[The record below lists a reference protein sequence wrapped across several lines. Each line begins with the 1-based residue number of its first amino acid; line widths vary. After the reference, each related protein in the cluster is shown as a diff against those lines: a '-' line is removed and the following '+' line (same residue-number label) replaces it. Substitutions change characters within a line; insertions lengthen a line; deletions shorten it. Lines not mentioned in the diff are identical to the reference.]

1 MGIGLRLGSKRRESE
16 RKKQNNSL
24 FSSSDYFWSGGDDN
38 LISLAAVCIDFLH
51 PSAWCQKPYQR
62 AEFSALSSKQDHY
75 GAEEERRGK
84 HISFRTQLDWVCS
97 DLLSL
102 VIFLVYA
109 HEPCHGWLVL
119 YTKRFLGCI

>member
-1 MGIGLRLGSKRRESE
+1 MGETWEQEKRKSYSE
-16 RKKQNNSL
+16 ERNRTIFL

-51 PSAWCQKPYQR
+51 PSAWCKKPYQR
-62 AEFSALSSKQDHY
+62 AEVSSKQDHH

-97 DLLSL
+97 DLLGL
-102 VIFLVYA
+102 VIFLVHA
-109 HEPCHGWLVL
+109 HEPCYGWLVL
-119 YTKRFLGCI
+119 YPKRSLGCI